1 MIFSLLS
8 DGTLTSFSLWMIIQN
23 LALEFGSSSLSG
35 TAIEVSLLKALKIF
49 PFLASMAALCLFVV
63 PN

>member
-1 MIFSLLS
+1 MTFSMLS

-23 LALEFGSSSLSG
+23 LSLEFGSSPLSG
-35 TAIEVSLLKALKIF
+35 TAIEVSLLKSLKIF

>member
-1 MIFSLLS
+1 MTFSMLS
-8 DGTLTSFSLWMIIQN
+8 DGILASFSLWMIIQN

-49 PFLASMAALCLFVV
+49 PFLASMASLYLFVV
-63 PN
+63 SN